1 MVLKNENNKV
11 IIELNEDELIYKRFF
26 RRIKIKKS
34 NVRSVFY
41 DESFLGILTYS
52 GKIYSLNISSLL
64 WSENGKLEEL
74 RKELNKE
81 NILFDYTNV
90 KVIRSYFP
98 FYLIFLPMLNVDLEI
113 ELKII
118 LLLICIIGILYIKSM
133 PRNNSTVFNID
144 KDELEIV
151 RLKRLQK
158 YKRHEVDKIELKRY
172 FDEVTTIEFKKNENK
187 FVIYFKD
194 TPYLIKIYNLSLI
207 KLFKQ

>member
-118 LLLICIIGILYIKSM
+118 LLLICIIGILYSKSM
-133 PRNNSTVFNID
+133 PRNNNTVFNID

-158 YKRHEVDKIELKRY
+158 YKRHEIDKIELKRY

>member
-41 DESFLGILTYS
+41 DESFLGVLTYS

-158 YKRHEVDKIELKRY
+158 YKRHEIDKIELKRY